1 MSAHNVAVYGGLTAL
16 ATFDRADLI
25 KLVLSNSQFKLFLE
39 LEPQLRE
46 VIQCFYDSRYGQCLK
61 LLSEL
66 KDNFLLDMYLAPH
79 VNTLF
84 SMIRNRGLIQY
95 FSPYISADLHKMAES
110 FNTNV
115 SNLENEL
122 MKLILDGSIKA
133 RIDSHNKVL
142 LAQEVDHRSQ
152 TFEKAV
158 EMAELYNKRARAIV
172 LRSAILKAGISV
184 KCQTRENADQQQNF
198 NNMAH

>member
-1 MSAHNVAVYGGLTAL
+1 MGN
-16 ATFDRADLI
+16 
-25 KLVLSNSQFKLFLE
+25 
-39 LEPQLRE
+39 
-46 VIQCFYDSRYGQCLK
+46 
-61 LLSEL
+61 EL
-66 KDNFLLDMYLAPH
+66 KDNFMLDMYLAPH

-84 SMIRNRGLIQY
+84 SMIRNRGLVQY

-115 SNLENEL
+115 ANLENEL

-142 LAQEVDHRSQ
+142 LAQQFDHRSQ

-158 EMAELYNKRARAIV
+158 EMADLYNKRARSIV
-172 LRSAILKAGISV
+172 LRSAILKAGVSV
-184 KCQTRENADQQQNF
+184 KCLQRDNHEQHQNF
-198 NNMAH
+198 NNMA